1 MSITNVQTRRQPRL
15 AQQLLLRQLEA
26 PPPLES
32 GDHLSRAEFERR
44 YHAYPEIKKAELV
57 EGVVY
62 MPSPTRYKSHSQP
75 HSWMIAWLVNYAAAT
90 LGTNVGDN
98 ATLRLDFE
106 NEVQPDA
113 LLRLAPSTGGKSRI
127 TEDDYLEGP
136 PELIVEIAA
145 SSAAYDMHD
154 KRRVYA
160 RNGVQEY
167 LVVQMYERRIDWFTL
182 HEGVYE
188 TLTPDE
194 GGVLHSQV
202 FPGLWLQPSAFWAG
216 DLAAMMATLQRGL
229 DSPEHA
235 TFITRLQSTDT
246 PIVEE

>member
-1 MSITNVQTRRQPRL
+1 MTVQSVPITNKPQHSTRRQATL
-15 AQQLLLRQLEA
+15 
-26 PPPLES
+26 PLQT
-32 GDHLSRAEFERR
+32 GDRLSRAEFQRR
-44 YHAYPEIKKAELV
+44 YRAHPEIKKAELV
-57 EGVVY
+57 DGVVY
-62 MPSPTRYKSHSQP
+62 IISPVHFKQHGVP
-75 HSWMIAWLVNYAAAT
+75 HASLVTWLGTYCAAT
-90 LGTNVGDN
+90 PGILGGDN
-98 ATLRLDFE
+98 ATVRLDYE

-113 LLRLAPSTGGKSRI
+113 LLRLEPVHGGQSRI
-127 TEDDYLEGP
+127 TEDDYLQGP

-145 SSAAYDMHD
+145 SSAAYDLHD

-167 LVVQMYERRIDWFTL
+167 LVVQMYERRIDWFAL
-182 HEGVYE
+182 REGVYE

-194 GGVLHSQV
+194 SGVLHSQI

-216 DLAAMMATLQRGL
+216 DLATMLSTLQRGL

-235 TFITRLQSTDT
+235 TFITHLQPTDT

>member
-1 MSITNVQTRRQPRL
+1 MSITDVQIRKQPQL
-15 AQQLLLRQLEA
+15 AQQLLVKQV
-26 PPPLES
+26 PPPLET
-32 GDHLSRAEFERR
+32 GDRLSRAEFERR

-57 EGVVY
+57 EGIVY
-62 MPSPTRYKSHSQP
+62 IPSPTRHKSHGQP
-75 HSWMIAWLVNYAAAT
+75 HSWMVAWLGTYMAAT
-90 LGTNVGDN
+90 PGVDGGNN

-113 LLRLAPSTGGKSRI
+113 LLRLDPARGGKSHI

-167 LVVQMYERRIDWFTL
+167 LVVQMYERRTDWFAL
-182 HEGVYE
+182 REGVYE

-194 GGVLHSQV
+194 SDVLRSQV

-216 DLAAMMATLQRGL
+216 DLAAMLSTLQQGL

-235 TFITRLQSTDT
+235 TFITQFQPADT
-246 PIVEE
+246 PTVE